1 MEESPHVLV
10 VDDDST
16 LCGLLEYKLKRKG
29 FKVTLCG
36 DGQAAME
43 ELQRSKVDV
52 LLLDIMMP
60 RMDGFH
66 LLRVLQDPENV
77 VPRAIV
83 VLSAR
88 GDEDDILKAFELGA
102 IDYVTKPFS
111 VNVLIARIEIALKF
125 KVTRG

>member
-29 FKVTLCG
+29 FRVTLSG

-43 ELQRSKVDV
+43 ELQQNKVDA

-66 LLRVLQDPENV
+66 LLRVLQESPEIA
-77 VPRAIV
+77 PQAIII
-83 VLSAR
+83 LSAR
-88 GDEDDILKAFELGA
+88 GDEEDILKAFELGA

-111 VNVLIARIEIALKF
+111 VNVLIARIEIALEF
-125 KVTRG
+125 KVTKG